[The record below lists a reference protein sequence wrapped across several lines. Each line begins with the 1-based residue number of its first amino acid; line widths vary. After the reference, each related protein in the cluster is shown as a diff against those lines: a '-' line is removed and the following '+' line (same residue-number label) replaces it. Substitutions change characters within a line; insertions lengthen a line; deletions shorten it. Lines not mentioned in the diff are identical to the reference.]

1 MVDRQKPWEKRTK
14 SAYRKDAFS
23 VNLRFLILCEGQTEK
38 EYFDSF
44 DLSTKDVV
52 CINCKGCTKL
62 RLIDECD
69 KKVKEYEQK
78 GKTFDQIWCV
88 FDMDV
93 QKGER
98 EYADFDNAIVSGTQ
112 KGYQIAYS
120 NDAFELW
127 FYLHFQYPSQAN
139 HRKFYYTQLSSYLG
153 FDYEKKGK
161 CLEKCKNNYDLLK
174 DKQEKAIRN
183 AKQLLEKHGELPYHK
198 RNPATT
204 VHLLVGNLN
213 NYLRGSRHS

>member
-52 CINCKGCTKL
+52 CINCKG
-62 RLIDECD
+62 
-69 KKVKEYEQK
+69 
-78 GKTFDQIWCV
+78 
-88 FDMDV
+88 
-93 QKGER
+93 
-98 EYADFDNAIVSGTQ
+98 
-112 KGYQIAYS
+112 YQIAYS

-139 HRKFYYTQLSSYLG
+139 HRTFYYTQLSSYLG

-161 CLEKCKNNYDLLK
+161 CLEQCKNNYDLLK
-174 DKQEKAIRN
+174 DKQKKAIKY
-183 AKQLLEKHGELPYHK
+183 AKQLLEKHGEPPYHK